1 MDASGRAGY
10 GGQMAAE
17 APKPVL
23 CQALLADRLEWLCQV
38 IHLECGCAVE
48 DRLDTC
54 GALEHQL
61 DLALRCYARGD
72 DAAALA
78 ICDRLG
84 EQMRSWTGRLW
95 T

>member
-1 MDASGRAGY
+1 MSH
-10 GGQMAAE
+10 E
-17 APKPVL
+17 APIPVRYR
-23 CQALLADRLEWLCQV
+23 ASLADRLEWLCQV
-38 IHLECGCAVE
+38 VHLECGCAVE

-54 GALEHQL
+54 EGLERQL
-61 DLALRCYARGD
+61 DLALACYERGD
-72 DAAALA
+72 DATALA